1 VRSLVTLA
9 LFAVALDG
17 YAQPSA
23 VLTCVVKEIRYVEKD
38 GSTED
43 WAKRTNAIYGKEFAG
58 SVFTVD
64 RFTGRTLGKHVTNR
78 SMKVTV
84 LDSGIQEGQY
94 IKILATS
101 YTGYLHVEYLQIGI
115 SEGKGSRPFILVDG
129 GKILTGSCRD

>member
-1 VRSLVTLA
+1 VRSLVTIAML
-9 LFAVALDG
+9 AVALDS

-23 VLTCVVKEIRYVEKD
+23 VLTCVVKEIRHVEKD
-38 GSTED
+38 GSTDD
-43 WAKRTNAIYGKEFAG
+43 WAKRANTVYGKEVAG

-78 SMKVTV
+78 SMKVSV
-84 LDSGIQEGQY
+84 LDSGIQDGQY

-101 YTGYLHVEYLQIGI
+101 HTGYLHVEYLQIGV
-115 SEGKGSRPFILVDG
+115 SEGKGLRPFILVDG